1 MDNKPIPHLY
11 SAGELGSYYVD
22 LYQGAG
28 NMSECIFAGNTA
40 GKNAAKA
47 KNDTPALEIN
57 NTILSDLD
65 ETVGEIELKENEYLG
80 VGRGIGGDVTVK
92 VTMDG
97 DKISSV
103 EIVSHNETDIIS
115 DKAISDLPIV
125 IIEKQSTEVDTVS
138 GATVTSKAII
148 EAVNNAL
155 EQAKK

>member
-28 NMSECIFAGNTA
+28 NMSECIFAVNT
-40 GKNAAKA
+40 
-47 KNDTPALEIN
+47 
-57 NTILSDLD
+57 
-65 ETVGEIELKENEYLG
+65 V
-80 VGRGIGGDVTVK
+80 
-92 VTMDG
+92 
-97 DKISSV
+97 
-103 EIVSHNETDIIS
+103 
-115 DKAISDLPIV
+115 
-125 IIEKQSTEVDTVS
+125 IEKQSTEVDTVS